1 MILLNM
7 KIDNICMFNNFE
19 IDFTIDRLQGESI
32 VGNERIKCAPKI
44 KYKKLNIIMGG
55 NATGKTTFG
64 KVICEMENLLLGRP
78 SSIIKKI
85 YDKKK
90 NSRCEILFVEGKYL
104 FNYLLE
110 VKQDQYI
117 EKLKYTKLRK
127 SKNLDSHKKYLEKE
141 PSIETYNNVYSFE
154 KDKVIISKVID
165 SFFEEEKSDFKL
177 FFIKNFAYYFR
188 FASFTENS
196 INPNI
201 SDELLK
207 ETEKILKIIDNSID
221 SIRTIESTSL
231 NNKDNDS
238 IKEDDY
244 YIVFKNGERVLV
256 KESNPKNIK
265 DNRLSQG
272 TIEAIE
278 MSYIL
283 KNLNSFPGTVY
294 LDEQMAYMHTELSNN
309 LILKLIESNKDS
321 QIFITTHNENVLDLN
336 VPIHSYTFFTRNDGV
351 IDVVNPE
358 KKLNKNDRNL
368 KLYVQNNYFETY
380 PELDDLWRNLDE

>member
-32 VGNERIKCAPKI
+32 VGNERIKCAPNI

-64 KVICEMENLLLGRP
+64 KVICEMENLLLGRT
-78 SSIIKKI
+78 STIIKKI
-85 YDKKK
+85 YDKKMD
-90 NSRCEILFVEGKYL
+90 SSCEILFVEGKYL
-104 FNYLLE
+104 FNYLFE
-110 VKQDQYI
+110 VKENKYI

-141 PSIETYNNVYSFE
+141 PSIETSNDVYSSE

-165 SFFEEEKSDFKL
+165 SFFKEEKSDFKL

-207 ETEKILKIIDNSID
+207 DTEKILKIIDNSID

-231 NNKDNDS
+231 NNKDDDN

-256 KESNPKNIK
+256 EESNPKNIK

-283 KNLNSFPGTVY
+283 QNLNSFPGTVY
-294 LDEQMAYMHTELSNN
+294 LDEQMAYMHTELSND

-380 PELDDLWRNLDE
+380 PEIDDLWRD

>member
-32 VGNERIKCAPKI
+32 VGNERIKCAPNI

-85 YDKKK
+85 YDKKMD
-90 NSRCEILFVEGKYL
+90 SSCEILFVEGKYL

-110 VKQDQYI
+110 VKENKYI

-141 PSIETYNNVYSFE
+141 PSIETSNDVYSFE
-154 KDKVIISKVID
+154 KDKLIISKVID

-177 FFIKNFAYYFR
+177 FFTKNFAYYFR

-231 NNKDNDS
+231 NNKDNDN

-256 KESNPKNIK
+256 EESNPKNIK

-283 KNLNSFPGTVY
+283 KKS
-294 LDEQMAYMHTELSNN
+294 
-309 LILKLIESNKDS
+309 
-321 QIFITTHNENVLDLN
+321 
-336 VPIHSYTFFTRNDGV
+336 
-351 IDVVNPE
+351 
-358 KKLNKNDRNL
+358 
-368 KLYVQNNYFETY
+368 
-380 PELDDLWRNLDE
+380 